1 MNTTPP
7 PRRIRIANLSNM
19 AAESSEAVEAVANAD
34 LVNALNIV
42 EDLIHRIDSLN
53 DPDCV
58 EGISLRL
65 DVLKRYF
72 VNIGIDDITLQSGL
86 DKRRFF
92 SKKNLLFSFIN
103 KRRFFSNK
111 RRFSEFE
118 NYDDIMTQY
127 DVIHLYK

>member
-1 MNTTPP
+1 MKAFNVSSKGSVGKLSFQVEKDSMFMCAFNNCTT
-7 PRRIRIANLSNM
+7 
-19 AAESSEAVEAVANAD
+19 
-34 LVNALNIV
+34 
-42 EDLIHRIDSLN
+42 HT
-53 DPDCV
+53 
-58 EGISLRL
+58 G
-65 DVLKRYF
+65 
-72 VNIGIDDITLQSGL
+72 TGL
-86 DKRRFF
+86 DKRFF

>member
-1 MNTTPP
+1 MKLETILKVIEII
-7 PRRIRIANLSNM
+7 RRSGEQSKYI
-19 AAESSEAVEAVANAD
+19 
-34 LVNALNIV
+34 
-42 EDLIHRIDSLN
+42 
-53 DPDCV
+53 
-58 EGISLRL
+58 
-65 DVLKRYF
+65 
-72 VNIGIDDITLQSGL
+72 SGL
-86 DKRRFF
+86 DKRFF

>member
-1 MNTTPP
+1 MAP
-7 PRRIRIANLSNM
+7 NM
-19 AAESSEAVEAVANAD
+19 AAESSEAVVNAD

-72 VNIGIDDITLQSGL
+72 VNVGIDDNTLQLVDRGL
-86 DKRRFF
+86 IK
-92 SKKNLLFSFIN
+92 
-103 KRRFFSNK
+103 
-111 RRFSEFE
+111 
-118 NYDDIMTQY
+118 
-127 DVIHLYK
+127 